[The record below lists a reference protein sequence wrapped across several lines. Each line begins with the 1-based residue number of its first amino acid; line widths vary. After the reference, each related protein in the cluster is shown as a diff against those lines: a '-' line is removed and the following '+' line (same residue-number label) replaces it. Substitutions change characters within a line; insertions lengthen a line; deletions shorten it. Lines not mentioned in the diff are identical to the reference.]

1 MLNYDISGFNFSIM
15 LRQNCISIR
24 NDDIFIKIVVLL
36 RSNVN
41 DLQGLKF

>member
-24 NDDIFIKIVVLL
+24 NDDIFIKIIVRLW
-36 RSNVN
+36 SNEN
-41 DLQGLKF
+41 DLHRLKF